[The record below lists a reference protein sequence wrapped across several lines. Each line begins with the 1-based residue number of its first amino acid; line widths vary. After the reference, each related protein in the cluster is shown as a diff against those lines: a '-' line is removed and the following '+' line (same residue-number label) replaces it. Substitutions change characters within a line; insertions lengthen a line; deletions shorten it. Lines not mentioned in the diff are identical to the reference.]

1 MHGGDVVGMVF
12 FLVTGIVIVT
22 FIYFRSREKQ
32 MMIEKGLSYEQMVE
46 LLRTK
51 RDPYLLLKLGVL
63 TLFVG
68 LGLGAG
74 FLFSNWTGYEE
85 WIPFSIVTMT
95 GLGFVG
101 AFLLTRK
108 LKNGNGN

>member
-1 MHGGDVVGMVF
+1 MHGGDVLGMVF
-12 FLVTGIVIVT
+12 FLVIGIVIVT
-22 FIYFRSREKQ
+22 FIFFRSREKQ

-85 WIPFSIVTMT
+85 WIPFCIVTMT

-108 LKNGNGN
+108 MKNGNN

>member
-1 MHGGDVVGMVF
+1 MHGGDVLGMVF
-12 FLVTGIVIVT
+12 FLVIGIVIVT
-22 FIYFRSREKQ
+22 FIFFRSREKQ

-85 WIPFSIVTMT
+85 WIPFFIVTMT
-95 GLGFVG
+95 GLGFLAG
-101 AFLLTRK
+101 FLLTRK
-108 LKNGNGN
+108 MKNGNN